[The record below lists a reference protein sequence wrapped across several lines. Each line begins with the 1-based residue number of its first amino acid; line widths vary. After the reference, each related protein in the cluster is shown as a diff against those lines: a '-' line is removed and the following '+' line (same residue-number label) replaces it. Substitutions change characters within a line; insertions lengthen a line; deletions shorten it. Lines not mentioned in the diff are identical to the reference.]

1 MRNILFL
8 LFISLSFSS
17 YSQEDTSGEN
27 EKNQVLSLNILK
39 FQDTL
44 NLILDYQL

>member
-8 LFISLSFSS
+8 LLVSLSFSS
-17 YSQEDTSGEN
+17 YSQEEDEN
-27 EKNQVLSLNILK
+27 EKKNQVLFQSILK